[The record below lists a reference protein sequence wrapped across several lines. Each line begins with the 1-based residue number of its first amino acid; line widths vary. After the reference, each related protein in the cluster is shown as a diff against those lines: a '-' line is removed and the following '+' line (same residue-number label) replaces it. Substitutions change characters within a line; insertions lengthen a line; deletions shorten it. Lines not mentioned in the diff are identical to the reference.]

1 MTSTRARKL
10 TFAVMS
16 TAILMA
22 VIAVLLF
29 ATPNGA
35 FAAGPERPTDLVAT
49 AVDHDTVSLTW
60 SHPDPTTVDHYQVLS
75 RTVGAS
81 TRLLQ
86 VGTSTTTSF
95 EHDGLEPESTY
106 RYRVKPVNSAGEEG
120 RRSAR
125 AEATTPAEETPAPP
139 ANPTPEPDPTP
150 ERPPRGHQAGH
161 GPSAIAVSNTGKG
174 NSGTITIGSN
184 DYAQAFTT
192 GSSTSGYDFDS
203 VVLDLGNAATGSGTL
218 TVTVRDDASGDPSST
233 VLYTLTNPTS
243 IQGNTPNTFTAPA
256 NASLDGDSTYWV
268 VATYSADSGG
278 QNWWRTNISNGVDSS
293 SAAGWSINTA
303 YKQDSRTSPDGWAV
317 GSSTRAMQMQIKL
330 TAESFVSNTGQ
341 DDVSGGAVAGTT
353 TPRAQQFQTGT
364 NTGGYTLAEIVV
376 NIKDGRTGVPAFALY
391 TSTADDKP
399 ATSIVAL
406 DGDSSTTGLQAFT
419 PATATTLAASTKYFI
434 VFSMTSG
441 DANLQRTA
449 SNNVDS
455 GAATGWDIAEA
466 SFYSTNSGTTWTSSG
481 SSVEIAI
488 TGIVVVSA
496 PTLST
501 DATLSDLELAD
512 NNNTNITLTPTF
524 ASGTTT
530 YTANVVN
537 SVDEITIMPSVNDSN
552 ATYEVQNNSGTAL
565 TDSDTGTAGFQVD
578 LSVGANIIKVEV
590 EAEDASTETYTV
602 TVTRATAAT
611 PVSNVLVS
619 NTGQTSADFTT
630 DAIDYGQG
638 FTTGSDTAGYTLDA
652 IDIGYNDSSNT
663 AFSASIWSSFIADG
677 SPNSLLYSLTPPATF
692 SAGNLTFTAPANATL
707 TSDTTYF
714 IILALA
720 DAGSITIKRTATI
733 NSNEDADA
741 AAGWSIANTYVFYS
755 GGWGTSSSNK
765 PLLVAVKGTVYAGSN
780 DATLSALTVNDG
792 TNDLTLTPTFVSG
805 TYAYEADVG
814 NAVTTVT
821 LSDTLNDDTA
831 EITGVTLGGTATI
844 ADTDLTDGITV
855 PSLLVGD
862 NEIVVTVTA
871 EDASTQTY
879 TVTVTRAAA
888 ATPTVSISADK
899 TTAVYREDTI
909 TYTLTRIGSTAAA
922 LPVSVTF
929 TQTKDFLATTELTK
943 TVTIPAGQTTETFTV
958 AAFSFQH
965 FATGT
970 AVEAGTLTAT
980 VQDGTDYDLGTSP
993 SVAVNIVIGP
1003 MIRIEHASYSVID
1016 AAGALIVQVIAR
1028 TGPGA
1033 PQPTVNTNT
1042 VVIRFEDVTTIEGT
1056 DYSTIQGD
1064 TFLFETGGFS
1074 MDGTEWKSAKPYH
1087 ISITPDDIDED
1098 DETFLLVI
1106 DYLNNN
1112 FLKNILVDSS
1122 GNACDPVDGCKVTVT
1137 IVDDDTA
1144 GVSVSKS
1151 AITVT
1156 EENTTGDTYTVVL
1169 DSSRQQMSGSKS
1181 AGTLTRTS
1189 PLFRT

>member
-1 MTSTRARKL
+1 
-10 TFAVMS
+10 MS

-60 SHPDPTTVDHYQVLS
+60 SHPDPASVDHYQVLS
-75 RTVGAS
+75 RKQGSGAGQL
-81 TRLLQ
+81 TQ
-86 VGTSTTTSF
+86 AGTSTTTSF
-95 EHDGLEPESTY
+95 QHDGLEPESTY
-106 RYRVKPVNSAGEEG
+106 VYRVKPVNSQGEEG
-120 RRSAR
+120 QRSPR

-139 ANPTPEPDPTP
+139 VAPTPVPDPTP
-150 ERPPRGHQAGH
+150 APPQRSDDEGQDNTARSSHNVLVTNSGETVNLTSASSAFLAQRVTT
-161 GPSAIAVSNTGKG
+161 GPNAFGYTIAEVGVFISNIGPTTTTVVSIRENDSSNTPGDLVATLD
-174 NSGTITIGSN
+174 NPATFTN
-184 DYAQAFTT
+184 DA
-192 GSSTSGYDFDS
+192 
-203 VVLDLGNAATGSGTL
+203 LNM
-218 TVTVRDDASGDPSST
+218 
-233 VLYTLTNPTS
+233 
-243 IQGNTPNTFTAPA
+243 FTAPS
-256 NASLDGDSTYWV
+256 NTTIDGESTHYWITV
-268 VATYSADSGG
+268 NDGLTSNRGNFRGTTGDG
-278 QNWWRTNISNGVDSS
+278 QTGET
-293 SAAGWSINTA
+293 GWSIGNARLWRSSESSAWNT
-303 YKQDSRTSPDGWAV
+303 DSVNLVISVR
-317 GSSTRAMQMQIKL
+317 GSAR
-330 TAESFVSNTGQ
+330 
-341 DDVSGGAVAGTT
+341 
-353 TPRAQQFQTGT
+353 
-364 NTGGYTLAEIVV
+364 
-376 NIKDGRTGVPAFALY
+376 
-391 TSTADDKP
+391 TSTASD
-399 ATSIVAL
+399 
-406 DGDSSTTGLQAFT
+406 
-419 PATATTLAASTKYFI
+419 
-434 VFSMTSG
+434 
-441 DANLQRTA
+441 
-449 SNNVDS
+449 
-455 GAATGWDIAEA
+455 
-466 SFYSTNSGTTWTSSG
+466 
-481 SSVEIAI
+481 
-488 TGIVVVSA
+488 
-496 PTLST
+496 
-501 DATLSDLELAD
+501 DATLSDLELEDDSGTA
-512 NNNTNITLTPTF
+512 ITLSPSF
-524 ASGTTT
+524 VSGTTT
-530 YTANVVN
+530 YTAPVVN
-537 SVDEITIMPSVNDSN
+537 SVDEITIAPTVNDSN

-565 TDSDTGTAGFQVD
+565 TDSDTGTAGFQVA

-590 EAEDASTETYTV
+590 TAEDNSTETYTV
-602 TVTRATAAT
+602 TVTRATAAPPT
-611 PVSNVLVS
+611 SLVLVS

-663 AFSASIWSSFIADG
+663 AFSASIWSSFIVDG
-677 SPNSLLYSLTPPATF
+677 TPDSLVYSLTPPATF
-692 SAGNLTFTAPANATL
+692 SAGNLTFTAPANARL
-707 TSDTTYF
+707 TSGTTYF
-714 IILALA
+714 IILAIE
-720 DAGSITIKRTATI
+720 DSGSITIKRTATI

-831 EITGVTLGGTATI
+831 EITGVTLGGTAI

-855 PSLLVGD
+855 PSLLVGA
-862 NEIVVTVTA
+862 NVIVVTVTA

-899 TTAVYREDTI
+899 TTAVYREDSI
-909 TYTLTRIGSTAAA
+909 TYTLTRIGSTTAA

-970 AVEAGTLTAT
+970 AVAAGTLTAT

-1064 TFLFETGGFS
+1064 TFLL
-1074 MDGTEWKSAKPYH
+1074 KPAASAWMAPNGSPRNH
-1087 ISITPDDIDED
+1087 T
-1098 DETFLLVI
+1098 T
-1106 DYLNNN
+1106 
-1112 FLKNILVDSS
+1112 
-1122 GNACDPVDGCKVTVT
+1122 
-1137 IVDDDTA
+1137 
-1144 GVSVSKS
+1144 SVSPP
-1151 AITVT
+1151 
-1156 EENTTGDTYTVVL
+1156 TT
-1169 DSSRQQMSGSKS
+1169 S
-1181 AGTLTRTS
+1181 TRTTKPS
-1189 PLFRT
+1189 FS

>member
-1 MTSTRARKL
+1 MTSTRASKL
-10 TFAVMS
+10 TFAALS

-22 VIAVLLF
+22 VVATLLF
-29 ATPNGA
+29 AMPNGA
-35 FAAGPERPTDLVAT
+35 FAAEPERPTDLTAT

-60 SHPDPTTVDHYQVLS
+60 SHPDPATVDHYQVLS

-81 TRLLQ
+81 TRLIQ

-106 RYRVKPVNSAGEEG
+106 IYRVKPVNSAGEEG

-341 DDVSGGAVAGTT
+341 DDVSGSAIAGTT

-364 NTGGYTLAEIVV
+364 NAGGYTLAEIVV
-376 NIKDGRTGVPAFALY
+376 NIKADRTGVPAFALY

-406 DGDSSTTGLQAFT
+406 NGDSSTTGLQAFT

-501 DATLSDLELAD
+501 DATLSDLELED
-512 NNNTNITLTPTF
+512 NSNTDITLTPTF
-524 ASGTTT
+524 ASATTT

-537 SVDEITIMPSVNDSN
+537 SVDEITITPSVNDSN

-619 NTGQTSADFTT
+619 NTGQTSADFATH
-630 DAIDYGQG
+630 AVDYGQA

-663 AFSASIWSSFIADG
+663 AFSASIWSTYTLDKA
-677 SPNSLLYSLTPPATF
+677 PNAVLYSLTPPATF
-692 SAGNLTFTAPANATL
+692 SPGNLTFTAPPNTTL
-707 TSDTTYF
+707 TS
-714 IILALA
+714 A
-720 DAGSITIKRTATI
+720 RP
-733 NSNEDADA
+733 
-741 AAGWSIANTYVFYS
+741 
-755 GGWGTSSSNK
+755 TSSCWRLK
-765 PLLVAVKGTVYAGSN
+765 AQV
-780 DATLSALTVNDG
+780 
-792 TNDLTLTPTFVSG
+792 
-805 TYAYEADVG
+805 
-814 NAVTTVT
+814 
-821 LSDTLNDDTA
+821 
-831 EITGVTLGGTATI
+831 
-844 ADTDLTDGITV
+844 
-855 PSLLVGD
+855 
-862 NEIVVTVTA
+862 
-871 EDASTQTY
+871 
-879 TVTVTRAAA
+879 
-888 ATPTVSISADK
+888 
-899 TTAVYREDTI
+899 
-909 TYTLTRIGSTAAA
+909 A
-922 LPVSVTF
+922 LPSSA
-929 TQTKDFLATTELTK
+929 QR
-943 TVTIPAGQTTETFTV
+943 
-958 AAFSFQH
+958 
-965 FATGT
+965 
-970 AVEAGTLTAT
+970 
-980 VQDGTDYDLGTSP
+980 P
-993 SVAVNIVIGP
+993 SI
-1003 MIRIEHASYSVID
+1003 
-1016 AAGALIVQVIAR
+1016 
-1028 TGPGA
+1028 
-1033 PQPTVNTNT
+1033 
-1042 VVIRFEDVTTIEGT
+1042 
-1056 DYSTIQGD
+1056 
-1064 TFLFETGGFS
+1064 
-1074 MDGTEWKSAKPYH
+1074 
-1087 ISITPDDIDED
+1087 
-1098 DETFLLVI
+1098 
-1106 DYLNNN
+1106 
-1112 FLKNILVDSS
+1112 
-1122 GNACDPVDGCKVTVT
+1122 
-1137 IVDDDTA
+1137 
-1144 GVSVSKS
+1144 
-1151 AITVT
+1151 
-1156 EENTTGDTYTVVL
+1156 
-1169 DSSRQQMSGSKS
+1169 
-1181 AGTLTRTS
+1181 LTRTREPLRDGVLPTTTSSQSLVGGDKTALLGHCWS
-1189 PLFRT
+1189 PSRALSTQAPTTPR